1 MNDINDLFENED
13 DSIITLCNANNEEV
27 DFIEIAGIALGS
39 NYYLILQ
46 PVELLPGMSDDEA
59 LVFRVTRNSDGTDS
73 FEIELDDDIIDA
85 VFDEYNRLLDEEEG
99 Q

>member
-13 DSIITLCNANNEEV
+13 DGIITLCNANNEEV